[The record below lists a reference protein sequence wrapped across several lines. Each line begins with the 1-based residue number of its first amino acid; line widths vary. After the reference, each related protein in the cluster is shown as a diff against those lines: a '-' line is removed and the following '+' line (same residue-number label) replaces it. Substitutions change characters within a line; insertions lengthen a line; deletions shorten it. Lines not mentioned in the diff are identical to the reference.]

1 MEESEMNRS
10 SMSILARI
18 LAEKNNMTISEA
30 ETFIKQ
36 MFEVA
41 NSVMQADKQL
51 KIRWLGTFKVMSVK
65 DRESVDVNTGE
76 RIVIGG
82 RDKITFTPDNILKE
96 IVNKPFAQFETVVV
110 NDGVDFSE
118 IDRKFAFEAKEE
130 VSASSDEQQTAEES
144 ESLPVDKVESI
155 PAVAAMPDEPK
166 VKEEDAVSEVTV
178 QVEDLSVVS
187 EQTEAP
193 ISEIVEKEQPVAD
206 VQEPEP
212 PVSQV
217 QESDQPAA
225 VNLSEPSV
233 ADVEEPELPVVKEA
247 PVLTVNASS
256 VLEETVVSRPETK
269 APVSQTKQTV
279 PAGNPENAVEEEEDD
294 EDSSSD
300 RKHYFMLPRYVISV
314 AVILILL
321 LIGGIGWFAFNY
333 GKMQAQRNH
342 LALQL
347 EEMQKVRMAKDS
359 LAQAQKDD
367 LRTKALQD
375 SARLA
380 QSAEVLNGVD
390 KQNAAAQSDSLR
402 KVAAAKETSSKQQAE
417 VTKQKAAETVAKQ
430 KTLKEA
436 KQKAEVLAASK
447 YDADPRV
454 RTGAYRILGVDHTIV
469 AKSGQTLGSISKLYL
484 GPGMECYLEAVNGG
498 AIDVKAGQKIHIPK
512 LALKKKK

>member
-41 NSVMQADKQL
+41 NSVMQSDKQL
-51 KIRWLGTFKVMSVK
+51 KIRWLGTFKVTSVK

-76 RIVIGG
+76 RIIIGG

-130 VSASSDEQQTAEES
+130 VSAPSDEQQIAEES
-144 ESLPVDKVESI
+144 ETSPVDKAESI
-155 PAVAAMPDEPK
+155 PVVAEMSDESEL
-166 VKEEDAVSEVTV
+166 KEDVVSGVTV

-187 EQTEAP
+187 EEAEVP
-193 ISEIVEKEQPVAD
+193 VSEIKEKEQLLADAQESEQPVSK
-206 VQEPEP
+206 VREPELP
-212 PVSQV
+212 
-217 QESDQPAA
+217 DA
-225 VNLSEPSV
+225 VNLSEQSV
-233 ADVEEPELPVVKEA
+233 AEVKEPEQPVVKE
-247 PVLTVNASS
+247 VLVQSVTASS
-256 VLEETVVSRPETK
+256 VQEETVVSRPETR
-269 APVSQTKQTV
+269 APVSQTKQAV
-279 PAGNPENAVEEEEDD
+279 PVGNPENTVEDD
-294 EDSSSD
+294 DEESSSD

-314 AVILILL
+314 AVILMLL

-390 KQNAAAQSDSLR
+390 EQNAVAQSDSLR
-402 KVAAAKETSSKQQAE
+402 KAVAAKEIDSKQQTE
-417 VTKQKAAETVAKQ
+417 VAKQ
-430 KTLKEA
+430 KALKEA
-436 KQKAEVLAASK
+436 KQKVEVQAASK

-454 RTGAYRILGVDHTIV
+454 RTGAYRILGVDHSIV
-469 AKSGQTLGSISKLYL
+469 AKSGQTLSSISKLYL

>member
-1 MEESEMNRS
+1 MNRS

-18 LAEKNNMTISEA
+18 LAEKNNMTILEA
-30 ETFIKQ
+30 EAFIKQ
-36 MFEVA
+36 MFDVA
-41 NSVMQADKQL
+41 NGVMQADKQL
-51 KIRWLGTFKVMSVK
+51 KIRWLGTFKVTSVK

-76 RIVIGG
+76 RIIIGG

-130 VSASSDEQQTAEES
+130 VSAPSDEQQIAEES
-144 ESLPVDKVESI
+144 ETSPVDKAESI
-155 PAVAAMPDEPK
+155 PAVAEMSDESEL
-166 VKEEDAVSEVTV
+166 KEDVVYGVTV

-187 EQTEAP
+187 EEAEVP
-193 ISEIVEKEQPVAD
+193 VSEIKEKEQLLADAQESEQPVSK
-206 VQEPEP
+206 VREPELP
-212 PVSQV
+212 
-217 QESDQPAA
+217 DA
-225 VNLSEPSV
+225 VNLSEQSV
-233 ADVEEPELPVVKEA
+233 AEVKEPEQPVVKE
-247 PVLTVNASS
+247 VLVQSVTASS
-256 VLEETVVSRPETK
+256 IQEETVVSRPETR
-269 APVSQTKQTV
+269 APVSQTKQAV
-279 PAGNPENAVEEEEDD
+279 PVGNPENTVEEDD
-294 EDSSSD
+294 EESSSD

-314 AVILILL
+314 AVILMLL

-390 KQNAAAQSDSLR
+390 EQNAAAQSDSLR
-402 KVAAAKETSSKQQAE
+402 KAVAAKEIVSKQQTE
-417 VTKQKAAETVAKQ
+417 VAKQ
-430 KTLKEA
+430 KALKEA
-436 KQKAEVLAASK
+436 KQKVEVQAASK

-454 RTGAYRILGVDHTIV
+454 RTGAYRILGVDHSIV
-469 AKSGQTLGSISKLYL
+469 AKSGQTLSSISKLYL

>member
-1 MEESEMNRS
+1 MNRS

-144 ESLPVDKVESI
+144 ETSLVDKVESI
-155 PAVAAMPDEPK
+155 PAVAEMSDESELK
-166 VKEEDAVSEVTV
+166 EDAVSEVTV

-187 EQTEAP
+187 EVAEEP
-193 ISEIVEKEQPVAD
+193 VSEIEEKEQPVAD
-206 VQEPEP
+206 AQESEQPVSKVREPELP
-212 PVSQV
+212 
-217 QESDQPAA
+217 DA

-233 ADVEEPELPVVKEA
+233 ADVEEPEQPVVKEA
-247 PVLTVNASS
+247 PVQTVNASS
-256 VLEETVVSRPETK
+256 VLEETVACRPETK

-294 EDSSSD
+294 EVSSSD

-314 AVILILL
+314 AVILILV

-359 LAQAQKDD
+359 LAQTQKDD
-367 LRTKALQD
+367 LRTRALQD

-390 KQNAAAQSDSLR
+390 EQNAAAQSDSLR
-402 KVAAAKETSSKQQAE
+402 KAAAAKEIVSKQQTE
-417 VTKQKAAETVAKQ
+417 VAKQKAAEAVAKQ
-430 KTLKEA
+430 KV
-436 KQKAEVLAASK
+436 EVQAASK

-469 AKSGQTLGSISKLYL
+469 AKSGQTLSSISKLYL

>member
-1 MEESEMNRS
+1 MNRS

-130 VSASSDEQQTAEES
+130 VSASSEEQQTAEES

-155 PAVAAMPDEPK
+155 PAVAAMPDEPM

-187 EQTEAP
+187 EEAEVP
-193 ISEIVEKEQPVAD
+193 VSEIKEKEQPVAD

-225 VNLSEPSV
+225 VNLSEQSV
-233 ADVEEPELPVVKEA
+233 DELNEPEQPVVKEA
-247 PVLTVNASS
+247 PVQTVNASS
-256 VLEETVVSRPETK
+256 VQEETVVSRPETK

-279 PAGNPENAVEEEEDD
+279 PAGNPENAVEEDD
-294 EDSSSD
+294 EESSSD

-347 EEMQKVRMAKDS
+347 EEMQKARMAKDS
-359 LAQAQKDD
+359 LAQTQKDD

-402 KVAAAKETSSKQQAE
+402 KAATAKESASKQQAE
-417 VTKQKAAETVAKQ
+417 VTKQKAAEAVAKQ

-436 KQKAEVLAASK
+436 KQKAEVQAASK

>member
-1 MEESEMNRS
+1 MNRS

-30 ETFIKQ
+30 EAFIKQ
-36 MFEVA
+36 MFDVA
-41 NSVMQADKQL
+41 NGVMQADKQL
-51 KIRWLGTFKVMSVK
+51 KIRWLGTFKVTSVK

-76 RIVIGG
+76 RIIIGG

-130 VSASSDEQQTAEES
+130 VSAPSDEQQIAEES
-144 ESLPVDKVESI
+144 ETSPVDKAESI
-155 PAVAAMPDEPK
+155 PAVAEMSDESEL
-166 VKEEDAVSEVTV
+166 KEDVVSGVTV

-187 EQTEAP
+187 EEAEVP
-193 ISEIVEKEQPVAD
+193 VSEIKEKEQLVAD
-206 VQEPEP
+206 AQESEQPVSKVREPELP
-212 PVSQV
+212 
-217 QESDQPAA
+217 DA
-225 VNLSEPSV
+225 VNLSEQSV
-233 ADVEEPELPVVKEA
+233 AEVKEPEQPVVKE
-247 PVLTVNASS
+247 VLVQSVTASS
-256 VLEETVVSRPETK
+256 VQEETVVSRPEK
-269 APVSQTKQTV
+269 MAPVSQTKQAV
-279 PAGNPENAVEEEEDD
+279 PVGNPENTVEEDD
-294 EDSSSD
+294 EESSSD

-347 EEMQKVRMAKDS
+347 EEMQKVRMEKDS

-390 KQNAAAQSDSLR
+390 EQNAAAQSDSLR
-402 KVAAAKETSSKQQAE
+402 KAVAAKEIVSKQQTE
-417 VTKQKAAETVAKQ
+417 VAKQ
-430 KTLKEA
+430 KALKEA
-436 KQKAEVLAASK
+436 KQKVEVQAVSK

-454 RTGAYRILGVDHTIV
+454 RTGAYRILGVDHSIV
-469 AKSGQTLGSISKLYL
+469 AKSGQTLSSISKLYL

>member
-1 MEESEMNRS
+1 MNRS

-18 LAEKNNMTISEA
+18 LAEKNNMTILEA
-30 ETFIKQ
+30 EAFIKQ
-36 MFEVA
+36 MFDVA
-41 NSVMQADKQL
+41 NSVMQSDKQL
-51 KIRWLGTFKVMSVK
+51 KIRWLGTFKVTSVK

-76 RIVIGG
+76 RIIIGG

-130 VSASSDEQQTAEES
+130 VSAPSDEQQIAEES
-144 ESLPVDKVESI
+144 ETSPVDKSESI
-155 PAVAAMPDEPK
+155 PAVAEMSDESEL
-166 VKEEDAVSEVTV
+166 KEDVVSGVTV

-187 EQTEAP
+187 EEAEVP
-193 ISEIVEKEQPVAD
+193 VSEIKEKEQLVAD
-206 VQEPEP
+206 AQESERPVSKVREPELP
-212 PVSQV
+212 
-217 QESDQPAA
+217 DA
-225 VNLSEPSV
+225 VNLSEQSV
-233 ADVEEPELPVVKEA
+233 GEVKEPEQPVVKE
-247 PVLTVNASS
+247 VLVQSVTASS
-256 VLEETVVSRPETK
+256 VQEETVVSRPEK
-269 APVSQTKQTV
+269 MAPVSQTKQAV
-279 PAGNPENAVEEEEDD
+279 PVGNPENTVEEDD
-294 EDSSSD
+294 EESSSD

-314 AVILILL
+314 AVILIFL

-390 KQNAAAQSDSLR
+390 EQNAAAQSDSLR
-402 KVAAAKETSSKQQAE
+402 KAVAAKEIVSKQQTE
-417 VTKQKAAETVAKQ
+417 VAKQ
-430 KTLKEA
+430 KALKEA
-436 KQKAEVLAASK
+436 KQKVEVQAASK

-454 RTGAYRILGVDHTIV
+454 RTGAYRILGVDHSIV
-469 AKSGQTLGSISKLYL
+469 AKSGQTLSSISKLYL

>member
-1 MEESEMNRS
+1 MNRS
-10 SMSILARI
+10 SMSILARV

-130 VSASSDEQQTAEES
+130 VSAPSDEQQITEES
-144 ESLPVDKVESI
+144 ETSPVDKSETI
-155 PAVAAMPDEPK
+155 PAVAEISDEPELK
-166 VKEEDAVSEVTV
+166 EDAVSGVTV

-187 EQTEAP
+187 EEAEEP
-193 ISEIVEKEQPVAD
+193 VSEIKEKGLLVAD
-206 VQEPEP
+206 A
-212 PVSQV
+212 
-217 QESDQPAA
+217 QESEQ
-225 VNLSEPSV
+225 
-233 ADVEEPELPVVKEA
+233 PVVKEA
-247 PVLTVNASS
+247 PVQTVNASS
-256 VLEETVVSRPETK
+256 VLEETAACRPETK

-294 EDSSSD
+294 EASSSD

-359 LAQAQKDD
+359 LAQTQTDD

-390 KQNAAAQSDSLR
+390 EQNAAAQSDSLR
-402 KVAAAKETSSKQQAE
+402 KAVAAKEIVSKQQTE
-417 VTKQKAAETVAKQ
+417 VAKQ
-430 KTLKEA
+430 KALKEA
-436 KQKAEVLAASK
+436 KQKVEVQAVSK

-454 RTGAYRILGVDHTIV
+454 RTGAYRILGVDHSIV
-469 AKSGQTLGSISKLYL
+469 AKSGQTLSSISKLYL

>member
-1 MEESEMNRS
+1 MNRS

-30 ETFIKQ
+30 EAFIKQ
-36 MFEVA
+36 MFDVA
-41 NSVMQADKQL
+41 NGVMQSDKQL
-51 KIRWLGTFKVMSVK
+51 KIRWLGTFKVTSVK

-76 RIVIGG
+76 RIIIGG

-130 VSASSDEQQTAEES
+130 VSAPSDEQQIAEES
-144 ESLPVDKVESI
+144 ETSPVDKAESI
-155 PAVAAMPDEPK
+155 PVVAEMSDESEL
-166 VKEEDAVSEVTV
+166 KEDVVSGVTV

-187 EQTEAP
+187 EEAEVP
-193 ISEIVEKEQPVAD
+193 VSEIKEKEQLLAD
-206 VQEPEP
+206 AQEPE
-212 PVSQV
+212 Q
-217 QESDQPAA
+217 
-225 VNLSEPSV
+225 
-233 ADVEEPELPVVKEA
+233 PVVKE
-247 PVLTVNASS
+247 VLVQSVTASS
-256 VLEETVVSRPETK
+256 VQEETVVSRPEK
-269 APVSQTKQTV
+269 MAPVSQTKQAV
-279 PAGNPENAVEEEEDD
+279 PVGNPENTVEEDD
-294 EDSSSD
+294 EESSSD

-390 KQNAAAQSDSLR
+390 EQNAAAQSDSLR
-402 KVAAAKETSSKQQAE
+402 KAVAAKEIVSKQQTE
-417 VTKQKAAETVAKQ
+417 VAKQ
-430 KTLKEA
+430 KALKEA
-436 KQKAEVLAASK
+436 KQKVEVQAASK

-454 RTGAYRILGVDHTIV
+454 RTGAYRILGVDYSIV
-469 AKSGQTLGSISKLYL
+469 AKSGQTLSSISKLYL

>member
-1 MEESEMNRS
+1 MNRS

-130 VSASSDEQQTAEES
+130 VSASSEEQQTAEES
-144 ESLPVDKVESI
+144 ESSPVDKVESI
-155 PAVAAMPDEPK
+155 PAVAAMPEESK

-187 EQTEAP
+187 EVAEVP
-193 ISEIVEKEQPVAD
+193 VSEIKEKEQPVAD

-212 PVSQV
+212 PVSQI

-247 PVLTVNASS
+247 PVQTVNASS
-256 VLEETVVSRPETK
+256 VLEETVVSRPETM
-269 APVSQTKQTV
+269 APVSQTKQPV
-279 PAGNPENAVEEEEDD
+279 PVGNPENTVEEDD

-347 EEMQKVRMAKDS
+347 EEMQKARMAKDS
-359 LAQAQKDD
+359 LAQTQKDD

-402 KVAAAKETSSKQQAE
+402 KAATAKESASKQQAE
-417 VTKQKAAETVAKQ
+417 VTKQKAAEAVAKQ

-436 KQKAEVLAASK
+436 KQKAEVQAASK

>member
-130 VSASSDEQQTAEES
+130 VSASSEEQQTAEES

-155 PAVAAMPDEPK
+155 PAVAAMPNEPM

-187 EQTEAP
+187 EQAEAP
-193 ISEIVEKEQPVAD
+193 ISEIEEKEQPVAD

-225 VNLSEPSV
+225 VNLSEQSV
-233 ADVEEPELPVVKEA
+233 AELNEPDQPVVKEA
-247 PVLTVNASS
+247 SVQTVNASS
-256 VLEETVVSRPETK
+256 VLEETAACRPETK
-269 APVSQTKQTV
+269 APVSQTKQTA
-279 PAGNPENAVEEEEDD
+279 PAGNPENAVEEDD
-294 EDSSSD
+294 EESSSD

-347 EEMQKVRMAKDS
+347 EEMQKARMAKDS
-359 LAQAQKDD
+359 LAQTQKDD

-390 KQNAAAQSDSLR
+390 EQNAAAQSDSLR
-402 KVAAAKETSSKQQAE
+402 KVAAAKETSFKQQAE
-417 VTKQKAAETVAKQ
+417 ATKQKVAEAAVKQ

-436 KQKAEVLAASK
+436 KQKAEAQAASK

-469 AKSGQTLGSISKLYL
+469 AKSGQTLSSISKLYL

>member
-1 MEESEMNRS
+1 MNRS

-30 ETFIKQ
+30 EAFIKQ
-36 MFEVA
+36 MFDVA
-41 NSVMQADKQL
+41 NGVMQADKQL
-51 KIRWLGTFKVMSVK
+51 KIRWLGTFKVTSVK

-76 RIVIGG
+76 RIIIGG

-130 VSASSDEQQTAEES
+130 VSAPSDEQQIAEES
-144 ESLPVDKVESI
+144 ETSPVDKAESI
-155 PAVAAMPDEPK
+155 PVVAEMSDESEL
-166 VKEEDAVSEVTV
+166 KEDVVSGVTV

-187 EQTEAP
+187 EEAEVP
-193 ISEIVEKEQPVAD
+193 VSEIKEKVQLHADAQESEQPVSK
-206 VQEPEP
+206 VR
-212 PVSQV
+212 
-217 QESDQPAA
+217 
-225 VNLSEPSV
+225 
-233 ADVEEPELPVVKEA
+233 EPELPDAVNQSEQSVAEVKEPEQPVVKE
-247 PVLTVNASS
+247 VLVQSVTASS
-256 VLEETVVSRPETK
+256 VQEETVVSRPEK
-269 APVSQTKQTV
+269 MAPVSQTKQAV
-279 PAGNPENAVEEEEDD
+279 PVGNPENTVEEDD
-294 EDSSSD
+294 EESSSD

-390 KQNAAAQSDSLR
+390 EQNAAAQSDSLR
-402 KVAAAKETSSKQQAE
+402 KAVAAKEIVSKQQTE
-417 VTKQKAAETVAKQ
+417 VAKQ
-430 KTLKEA
+430 KALKEA
-436 KQKAEVLAASK
+436 KQKVEVQAASK

-454 RTGAYRILGVDHTIV
+454 RTGAYRILGVDHSIV
-469 AKSGQTLGSISKLYL
+469 AKSGQTLSSISKLYL

>member
-1 MEESEMNRS
+1 MNRS

-30 ETFIKQ
+30 EAFIKQ
-36 MFEVA
+36 MFDVA
-41 NSVMQADKQL
+41 NGVMQSDKQL
-51 KIRWLGTFKVMSVK
+51 KIRWLGTFKVTSVK

-76 RIVIGG
+76 RIIIGG

-130 VSASSDEQQTAEES
+130 VSAPSDEQQIAEES
-144 ESLPVDKVESI
+144 ETSPVDKSESI
-155 PAVAAMPDEPK
+155 PAVAEMSDESEL
-166 VKEEDAVSEVTV
+166 KEDVVSGVTV

-187 EQTEAP
+187 EEAEGP
-193 ISEIVEKEQPVAD
+193 VSEIKEKEQLVAD
-206 VQEPEP
+206 A
-212 PVSQV
+212 
-217 QESDQPAA
+217 QESEQ
-225 VNLSEPSV
+225 
-233 ADVEEPELPVVKEA
+233 PVVKEA
-247 PVLTVNASS
+247 PVQTVNASS
-256 VLEETVVSRPETK
+256 VLEETAACRPETK

-294 EDSSSD
+294 EASSSD

-321 LIGGIGWFAFNY
+321 LIVGIGWFAFNY

-359 LAQAQKDD
+359 LAQTQTDD

-390 KQNAAAQSDSLR
+390 EQNAAAQSDSLR
-402 KVAAAKETSSKQQAE
+402 KAVAAKEIFSKQQTE
-417 VTKQKAAETVAKQ
+417 VAKQ
-430 KTLKEA
+430 KALKEA
-436 KQKAEVLAASK
+436 KQKVEVQAASK

-454 RTGAYRILGVDHTIV
+454 RTGAYRILGVDHSIV
-469 AKSGQTLGSISKLYL
+469 AKSGQTLSSISKLYL

>member
-130 VSASSDEQQTAEES
+130 VSTSSDEQQTAEES
-144 ESLPVDKVESI
+144 ESSPVDKVESI

-187 EQTEAP
+187 EEAEVP
-193 ISEIVEKEQPVAD
+193 VSEIKEKEQPVAD
-206 VQEPEP
+206 VQE
-212 PVSQV
+212 
-217 QESDQPAA
+217 
-225 VNLSEPSV
+225 SEQ
-233 ADVEEPELPVVKEA
+233 PVVKEA
-247 PVLTVNASS
+247 PVQTVNASS
-256 VLEETVVSRPETK
+256 VLEETAACRPETK

-294 EDSSSD
+294 EVSSSD

-359 LAQAQKDD
+359 LAQTQKDD

-390 KQNAAAQSDSLR
+390 EQNAAAQSDSLR
-402 KVAAAKETSSKQQAE
+402 KVAAAKETSFKQQAE
-417 VTKQKAAETVAKQ
+417 VAKQKAAEAVAKQ

-436 KQKAEVLAASK
+436 KQKVEVQAASK

-469 AKSGQTLGSISKLYL
+469 AKSGQTLSSISKLYL

>member
-1 MEESEMNRS
+1 MNRS

-30 ETFIKQ
+30 EAFIKQ
-36 MFEVA
+36 MFDVA
-41 NSVMQADKQL
+41 NGVMQADKQL
-51 KIRWLGTFKVMSVK
+51 KIRWLGTFKVTSVK

-76 RIVIGG
+76 RIIIGG

-130 VSASSDEQQTAEES
+130 VSAPSDEQQIAEES
-144 ESLPVDKVESI
+144 ETSPVDKAESI
-155 PAVAAMPDEPK
+155 PAVAEMSDESEL
-166 VKEEDAVSEVTV
+166 KEDVVYGVTV

-187 EQTEAP
+187 EEAEVP
-193 ISEIVEKEQPVAD
+193 VSEIKEKEQLLADAQESEQPVSK
-206 VQEPEP
+206 VREPELP
-212 PVSQV
+212 
-217 QESDQPAA
+217 DA
-225 VNLSEPSV
+225 VNLSEQSV
-233 ADVEEPELPVVKEA
+233 AEVKEPEQPVVKE
-247 PVLTVNASS
+247 VLVQSVTASS
-256 VLEETVVSRPETK
+256 VQEETVVSRPETR
-269 APVSQTKQTV
+269 APVSQTKQAV
-279 PAGNPENAVEEEEDD
+279 PVGNPENTVEEDD
-294 EDSSSD
+294 EESSSD

-314 AVILILL
+314 AVILMLL

-367 LRTKALQD
+367 LRIKALQD

-390 KQNAAAQSDSLR
+390 EQNAAAQSDSLR
-402 KVAAAKETSSKQQAE
+402 KAVAAKEIVSKQQTE
-417 VTKQKAAETVAKQ
+417 VAKQ
-430 KTLKEA
+430 KALKEA
-436 KQKAEVLAASK
+436 KQKVEVQAASK

-454 RTGAYRILGVDHTIV
+454 RTGAYRILGVDHSIV
-469 AKSGQTLGSISKLYL
+469 AKSGQTLSSISKLYL

>member
-1 MEESEMNRS
+1 MNRS

-30 ETFIKQ
+30 EAFIKQ
-36 MFEVA
+36 MFDVA
-41 NSVMQADKQL
+41 NGVMQADKQL
-51 KIRWLGTFKVMSVK
+51 KIRWLGTFKVTSVK

-76 RIVIGG
+76 RIIIGG

-130 VSASSDEQQTAEES
+130 VSAPSDEQQIAEES
-144 ESLPVDKVESI
+144 ETSPVDKAESI
-155 PAVAAMPDEPK
+155 PAVAEMSDELEL
-166 VKEEDAVSEVTV
+166 KEDVVSGVTV

-187 EQTEAP
+187 EEAEVP
-193 ISEIVEKEQPVAD
+193 VSEIKEKEQLVAD
-206 VQEPEP
+206 AQESEQPVSKVREPELP
-212 PVSQV
+212 
-217 QESDQPAA
+217 DA
-225 VNLSEPSV
+225 VYLSEQSV
-233 ADVEEPELPVVKEA
+233 ADVKEPEQPVVKE
-247 PVLTVNASS
+247 VLVQSVTASS
-256 VLEETVVSRPETK
+256 VQEETVVSRPETM
-269 APVSQTKQTV
+269 APVSQTKQAAPV
-279 PAGNPENAVEEEEDD
+279 GNPENTVEEDD
-294 EDSSSD
+294 EESSSD

-390 KQNAAAQSDSLR
+390 EQNAAAQSDSLR
-402 KVAAAKETSSKQQAE
+402 KAVAAKEIVSKQQTE
-417 VTKQKAAETVAKQ
+417 VAKQ
-430 KTLKEA
+430 KALKEA
-436 KQKAEVLAASK
+436 KQKVEVQAASK

-454 RTGAYRILGVDHTIV
+454 RTGAYRILGVDHSIV
-469 AKSGQTLGSISKLYL
+469 AKSGQTLSSISKLYL

>member
-18 LAEKNNMTISEA
+18 LAEKNSMTISEA

-187 EQTEAP
+187 EEAEVP
-193 ISEIVEKEQPVAD
+193 VSEIKEKEQPVAD

-233 ADVEEPELPVVKEA
+233 ADVIEPEQPVVKEA
-247 PVLTVNASS
+247 PVQSVTESS
-256 VLEETVVSRPETK
+256 IQEETVVSRPETM
-269 APVSQTKQTV
+269 APVSQTKQAV
-279 PAGNPENAVEEEEDD
+279 PVGNPENTVEEDD
-294 EDSSSD
+294 EESSSD

-390 KQNAAAQSDSLR
+390 EQNAAAQSDSLR
-402 KVAAAKETSSKQQAE
+402 KAVAAKEIVSKQQTE
-417 VTKQKAAETVAKQ
+417 VAKQ
-430 KTLKEA
+430 KALKEA
-436 KQKAEVLAASK
+436 KQKVEVQAASK

-454 RTGAYRILGVDHTIV
+454 RTGAYRILGVDHSIV
-469 AKSGQTLGSISKLYL
+469 AKSGQTLSSISKLYL

>member
-1 MEESEMNRS
+1 MNRS

-30 ETFIKQ
+30 EAFIKQ
-36 MFEVA
+36 MFDVA
-41 NSVMQADKQL
+41 NGVMQADKQL
-51 KIRWLGTFKVMSVK
+51 KIRWLGTFKVTSVK

-76 RIVIGG
+76 RIIIGG

-110 NDGVDFSE
+110 NDGIDFSE

-130 VSASSDEQQTAEES
+130 VSAPSDEQQIAEES
-144 ESLPVDKVESI
+144 ETSPVDKSESI
-155 PAVAAMPDEPK
+155 PAVAEMSDESEL
-166 VKEEDAVSEVTV
+166 KEDVVSGVTV

-187 EQTEAP
+187 EEAEVP
-193 ISEIVEKEQPVAD
+193 VSEIKEKEQLVAD
-206 VQEPEP
+206 AQDSEQPVSKVREPELP
-212 PVSQV
+212 
-217 QESDQPAA
+217 DA
-225 VNLSEPSV
+225 VNLSEQSV
-233 ADVEEPELPVVKEA
+233 AEVKEPEQPVVKE
-247 PVLTVNASS
+247 VLVQSVTASS
-256 VLEETVVSRPETK
+256 VQEETGVSRPEK
-269 APVSQTKQTV
+269 MAPVSQTKQAV
-279 PAGNPENAVEEEEDD
+279 PVGNPENTVEEDD
-294 EDSSSD
+294 EESSSD

-359 LAQAQKDD
+359 LAHAQKDD

-390 KQNAAAQSDSLR
+390 EQNAAAQSDSLR
-402 KVAAAKETSSKQQAE
+402 KAVAAKEIVSKQQTE
-417 VTKQKAAETVAKQ
+417 VAKR
-430 KTLKEA
+430 KALKEA
-436 KQKAEVLAASK
+436 KQKVEVQAASK

-454 RTGAYRILGVDHTIV
+454 RTGAYRILGVDHSIV
-469 AKSGQTLGSISKLYL
+469 AKSGQTLSSISKLYL

>member
-130 VSASSDEQQTAEES
+130 VSAPSDEQQITEES
-144 ESLPVDKVESI
+144 ETSPVDKSETI
-155 PAVAAMPDEPK
+155 PAVAEISDEPELK
-166 VKEEDAVSEVTV
+166 EDAVSGVTV

-187 EQTEAP
+187 EEAEEP
-193 ISEIVEKEQPVAD
+193 VSEIEEKEQPVAD
-206 VQEPEP
+206 AQEPEP

-217 QESDQPAA
+217 QEPELPDT

-233 ADVEEPELPVVKEA
+233 ADVEEPELPVAKEA
-247 PVLTVNASS
+247 PVKTVNASS
-256 VLEETVVSRPETK
+256 ILEETAACRPETK

-294 EDSSSD
+294 EASSSD

-321 LIGGIGWFAFNY
+321 LIVGIGWFAFNY

-359 LAQAQKDD
+359 LAQTQTDD

-390 KQNAAAQSDSLR
+390 EHNAAAQADSLR
-402 KVAAAKETSSKQQAE
+402 KVAAAKETASKQQAE
-417 VTKQKAAETVAKQ
+417 VTKQKVAEAAGKQ

-436 KQKAEVLAASK
+436 KQKAEAQAASK

-469 AKSGQTLGSISKLYL
+469 AKSGQTLSSISKLYL

>member
-1 MEESEMNRS
+1 
-10 SMSILARI
+10 MSILARI

-30 ETFIKQ
+30 EAFIKQ
-36 MFEVA
+36 MFDVA
-41 NSVMQADKQL
+41 NGVMQADKQL
-51 KIRWLGTFKVMSVK
+51 KIRWLGTFKVTSVK

-76 RIVIGG
+76 RIIIGG

-130 VSASSDEQQTAEES
+130 VSAPSDEQQIAEES
-144 ESLPVDKVESI
+144 ETSPVDKAESI
-155 PAVAAMPDEPK
+155 PAVAEMSDESEL
-166 VKEEDAVSEVTV
+166 KEDVVYGVTV

-187 EQTEAP
+187 EEAEVP
-193 ISEIVEKEQPVAD
+193 VSEIKEKEQLLADAQESEQPVSK
-206 VQEPEP
+206 VREPELP
-212 PVSQV
+212 
-217 QESDQPAA
+217 DA
-225 VNLSEPSV
+225 VNLSEQSV
-233 ADVEEPELPVVKEA
+233 AEVKEPEQPVVKE
-247 PVLTVNASS
+247 VLVQSVTASS
-256 VLEETVVSRPETK
+256 VQEETVVSRPETR
-269 APVSQTKQTV
+269 APVSQTKQAV
-279 PAGNPENAVEEEEDD
+279 PVGNPENTVEEDD
-294 EDSSSD
+294 EESSSD

-314 AVILILL
+314 AVILMLL

-390 KQNAAAQSDSLR
+390 EQNAAAQSDSLR
-402 KVAAAKETSSKQQAE
+402 KAVAAKEIVSKQQTE
-417 VTKQKAAETVAKQ
+417 VAKQ
-430 KTLKEA
+430 KALKEA
-436 KQKAEVLAASK
+436 KQKVEVQAASK

-454 RTGAYRILGVDHTIV
+454 RTGAYRILGVDHSIV
-469 AKSGQTLGSISKLYL
+469 AKSGQTLSSISKLYL

-512 LALKKKK
+512 LALKKKNKL

>member
-1 MEESEMNRS
+1 MNRS

-30 ETFIKQ
+30 EAFIKQ
-36 MFEVA
+36 MFDVA
-41 NSVMQADKQL
+41 NGVMQSDKQL
-51 KIRWLGTFKVMSVK
+51 KIRWLGTFKVTSVK

-76 RIVIGG
+76 RIIIGG

-130 VSASSDEQQTAEES
+130 VSAPSDEQQIAEES
-144 ESLPVDKVESI
+144 ETSPVDKAESI
-155 PAVAAMPDEPK
+155 PVVAEMSDESEL
-166 VKEEDAVSEVTV
+166 KEDVVSGVTV

-187 EQTEAP
+187 EEAEVP
-193 ISEIVEKEQPVAD
+193 VSEIKEKEQLLAD
-206 VQEPEP
+206 AQEPE
-212 PVSQV
+212 Q
-217 QESDQPAA
+217 
-225 VNLSEPSV
+225 
-233 ADVEEPELPVVKEA
+233 PVVKE
-247 PVLTVNASS
+247 VLVQSVTASS
-256 VLEETVVSRPETK
+256 VQEETVVSRPEK
-269 APVSQTKQTV
+269 MAPVSQTKQAV
-279 PAGNPENAVEEEEDD
+279 PVGNPENIVEEDD
-294 EDSSSD
+294 EESSSD

-390 KQNAAAQSDSLR
+390 EQNAAAQSDSLR
-402 KVAAAKETSSKQQAE
+402 KAVAAKEIVSKQQTE
-417 VTKQKAAETVAKQ
+417 VAKQ
-430 KTLKEA
+430 KALKEA
-436 KQKAEVLAASK
+436 KQKVEVQAASK

-454 RTGAYRILGVDHTIV
+454 RTGAYRILGVDHSIV
-469 AKSGQTLGSISKLYL
+469 AKSGQTLSSISKLYL

>member
-1 MEESEMNRS
+1 MNRS

-30 ETFIKQ
+30 EAFIKQ
-36 MFEVA
+36 MFDVA
-41 NSVMQADKQL
+41 NGVMQADKQL
-51 KIRWLGTFKVMSVK
+51 KIRWLGTFKVTSVK

-76 RIVIGG
+76 RIIIGG

-130 VSASSDEQQTAEES
+130 VSAPSDEQQIAEES
-144 ESLPVDKVESI
+144 EISPVDKAESI
-155 PAVAAMPDEPK
+155 PAVAEISDESEL
-166 VKEEDAVSEVTV
+166 KEDVVSGVTV

-187 EQTEAP
+187 EEAEVP
-193 ISEIVEKEQPVAD
+193 VSEIVEKEQPVAD
-206 VQEPEP
+206 GQEPEP

-247 PVLTVNASS
+247 PVQTVNASS
-256 VLEETVVSRPETK
+256 VQEETVAYRPETK
-269 APVSQTKQTV
+269 APVSQTKQAV
-279 PAGNPENAVEEEEDD
+279 PADNPGNAVEEED
-294 EDSSSD
+294 EVSSSD

-347 EEMQKVRMAKDS
+347 QEMQKVRMAKDS

-390 KQNAAAQSDSLR
+390 EQNAAAQSDSLR
-402 KVAAAKETSSKQQAE
+402 KAVAAKEIVSKQQTE
-417 VTKQKAAETVAKQ
+417 VAKQ
-430 KTLKEA
+430 KALKEA
-436 KQKAEVLAASK
+436 KQKVEVQAASK

-454 RTGAYRILGVDHTIV
+454 RTGAYRILGVDHSIV
-469 AKSGQTLGSISKLYL
+469 AKSGQTLSSISKLYL

>member
-1 MEESEMNRS
+1 MNRS

-30 ETFIKQ
+30 EAFIKQ
-36 MFEVA
+36 MFDVA
-41 NSVMQADKQL
+41 NGVMQADKQL
-51 KIRWLGTFKVMSVK
+51 KIRWLGTFKVTSVK

-76 RIVIGG
+76 RIIIGG

-130 VSASSDEQQTAEES
+130 VSAPSDEQQIAEES
-144 ESLPVDKVESI
+144 ETSPVDKAESI
-155 PAVAAMPDEPK
+155 PAVAEMSDESEL
-166 VKEEDAVSEVTV
+166 KEDVVSGVTV

-187 EQTEAP
+187 EEAEVP
-193 ISEIVEKEQPVAD
+193 VSEIKEKEQLVAD
-206 VQEPEP
+206 AQESEQPVSKVREPELP
-212 PVSQV
+212 
-217 QESDQPAA
+217 DA
-225 VNLSEPSV
+225 VNLSEQSV
-233 ADVEEPELPVVKEA
+233 AAVKEPEQ
-247 PVLTVNASS
+247 PVLKEVLVQSVTASS
-256 VLEETVVSRPETK
+256 VQEETVVSRPEK
-269 APVSQTKQTV
+269 MAPVSQTKQAV
-279 PAGNPENAVEEEEDD
+279 PVGNPENTVEEDD
-294 EDSSSD
+294 EESSSD

-347 EEMQKVRMAKDS
+347 EEMQKVRMEKDS

-390 KQNAAAQSDSLR
+390 EQNAAAQSDSLR
-402 KVAAAKETSSKQQAE
+402 KAVAAKEIVSKQQTE
-417 VTKQKAAETVAKQ
+417 VAKQ
-430 KTLKEA
+430 KALKEA
-436 KQKAEVLAASK
+436 KQKVEVQAVSK

-454 RTGAYRILGVDHTIV
+454 RTGAYRILGVDHSIV
-469 AKSGQTLGSISKLYL
+469 AKSGQTLSSISKLYL

>member
-1 MEESEMNRS
+1 MNRS

-30 ETFIKQ
+30 EAFIKQ
-36 MFEVA
+36 MFDVA
-41 NSVMQADKQL
+41 NGVMQADKQL
-51 KIRWLGTFKVMSVK
+51 KIRWLGTFKVTSVK

-76 RIVIGG
+76 RIIIGG

-130 VSASSDEQQTAEES
+130 VSAPSDEQQIAEES
-144 ESLPVDKVESI
+144 ETSPVDKSESI
-155 PAVAAMPDEPK
+155 PAVAEMSDESEL
-166 VKEEDAVSEVTV
+166 KEDVVSGVAV

-187 EQTEAP
+187 EEAEVP
-193 ISEIVEKEQPVAD
+193 VSEIKEKEQLLAD
-206 VQEPEP
+206 AQESEQ
-212 PVSQV
+212 PVSKV
-217 QESDQPAA
+217 R
-225 VNLSEPSV
+225 
-233 ADVEEPELPVVKEA
+233 EPELPDAVNQSEQSVADAQEPEQPVVKE
-247 PVLTVNASS
+247 VLVQSVTASS
-256 VLEETVVSRPETK
+256 VQEETVVSRPEK
-269 APVSQTKQTV
+269 MAPVSQTKQAV
-279 PAGNPENAVEEEEDD
+279 PVGNPENTVEEDD
-294 EDSSSD
+294 EESSSD

-314 AVILILL
+314 AVILMLL

-390 KQNAAAQSDSLR
+390 EQNAAAQSDSLR
-402 KVAAAKETSSKQQAE
+402 KAVAAKEIVSKQQTE
-417 VTKQKAAETVAKQ
+417 VAKQ
-430 KTLKEA
+430 KALKEA
-436 KQKAEVLAASK
+436 KQKVEVQAASK

-454 RTGAYRILGVDHTIV
+454 RTGAYRILGVDHSIV
-469 AKSGQTLGSISKLYL
+469 AKSGQTLSSISKLYL